1 MRQLVIM
8 AISLLLALPSVS
20 LAEVVGKL
28 TQVEGR
34 VELLKGGKLPAA
46 AVQVQDGVSPG
57 DVLRTKSLSRAQI
70 TFLDNTTVTIS
81 PESRLAINEYLFD
94 PGKGKRSAVLE
105 LFQGLAHLVVTQVFK
120 VQEPDFLVKT
130 QTAVMGVRG
139 TDVGIRLNPNDTTF
153 LDFHGLV
160 RVANIF
166 PEVGPAV
173 DLKDMQGSVVG
184 GGLPPTIPF
193 AITEE
198 DRQLF
203 MRQLHEGPQTWTS
216 FGGGVPPGPTANL
229 PNAVSPA
236 VTNLVNAL
244 FNNLAITP
252 RVAPPMVSPR
262 PVSPY
267 QPTGGSPTG
276 P

>member
-1 MRQLVIM
+1 VRHLIIM

-28 TQVEGR
+28 TRVEGR
-34 VELLKGGKLPAA
+34 VELLKGGKLPATA
-46 AVQVQDGVSPG
+46 AKVQDGVEPG

-81 PESRLAINEYLFD
+81 PESRIAIEEYLFD
-94 PGKGKRSAVLE
+94 PGKGKRSAVLQ

-120 VQEPDFLVKT
+120 VREPDFLVKT

-173 DLKDMQGSVVG
+173 ELKDMQRSVVG
-184 GGLPPTIPF
+184 RGLPPTLPCT
-193 AITEE
+193 ITEE

-203 MRQLHEGPQTWTS
+203 MRQLDEGPQTLTS
-216 FGGGVPPGPTANL
+216 FGVPLCPAANL
-229 PNAVSPA
+229 PDAVSPA
-236 VTNLVNAL
+236 VTNLVNAT

-252 RVAPPMVSPR
+252 RLAPPMVSPSPR
-262 PVSPY
+262 PPRFII
-267 QPTGGSPTG
+267 TGGSG
-276 P
+276 GG

>member
-1 MRQLVIM
+1 MRQLIIM

-46 AVQVQDGVSPG
+46 AVQVQEGVEPG
-57 DVLRTKSLSRAQI
+57 DVLRTKSQSRAQI

-81 PESRLAINEYLFD
+81 PESRIAINEYLFD

-105 LFQGLAHLVVTQVFK
+105 LFQGLAQLVVTQVFK
-120 VQEPDFLVKT
+120 VREPDFRVKT

-173 DLKDMQGSVVG
+173 DLKDMQGSVVSRD
-184 GGLPPTIPF
+184 LPPTLPF
-193 AITEE
+193 TITEE
-198 DRQLF
+198 DRQMF
-203 MRQLHEGPQTWTS
+203 IRQLHEGPHTQTA
-216 FGGGVPPGPTANL
+216 FGYWVPPGPTANL
-229 PNAVSPA
+229 PDAVSPA
-236 VTNLVNAL
+236 VTNLVNAI
-244 FNNLAITP
+244 FNNLAIKP
-252 RVAPPMVSPR
+252 RLAPPMVSPR
-262 PVSPY
+262 PPGPSS
-267 QPTGGSPTG
+267 PTGGSGTF
-276 P
+276 